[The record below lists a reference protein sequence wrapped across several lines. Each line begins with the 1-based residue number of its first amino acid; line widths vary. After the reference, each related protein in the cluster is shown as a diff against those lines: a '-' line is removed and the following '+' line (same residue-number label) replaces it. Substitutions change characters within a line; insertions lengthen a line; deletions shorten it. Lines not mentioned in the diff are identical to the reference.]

1 MKIPNTLRQS
11 GGADIK
17 LKIKK
22 LPGIVK
28 VFLLVLFSFLFLYV
42 LYYITDNLFNG
53 SFRQW
58 LSDRYTSA
66 NMTTDIYTGE
76 MISSISVDW
85 FQLKTDVLIG
95 GALLICFFVLAVHFS
110 VCLADRGSRDTWNPL
125 GSVSDIE
132 EKSSGGICSVPGY
145 RDHSNDLF
153 HMRGNI
159 RERQDTCQ
167 DQQGDKDSHAFWLF
181 QADHSP
187 PP

>member
-1 MKIPNTLRQS
+1 MEC
-11 GGADIK
+11 G
-17 LKIKK
+17 
-22 LPGIVK
+22 
-28 VFLLVLFSFLFLYV
+28 
-42 LYYITDNLFNG
+42 
-53 SFRQW
+53 
-58 LSDRYTSA
+58 
-66 NMTTDIYTGE
+66 
-76 MISSISVDW
+76 
-85 FQLKTDVLIG
+85 
-95 GALLICFFVLAVHFS
+95 LAVHFS

-167 DQQGDKDSHAFWLF
+167 DQQGDKDTHAFWLF
-181 QADHSP
+181 QADHTP

>member
-1 MKIPNTLRQS
+1 M
-11 GGADIK
+11 
-17 LKIKK
+17 KIKK

-95 GALLICFFVLAVHFS
+95 GALLICCFVLAVHFS
-110 VCLADRGSRDTWNPL
+110 VQAGRRRQEQETVSEISEGIHTYLEKDVELEEAFPPSCLGAGWR
-125 GSVSDIE
+125 V
-132 EKSSGGICSVPGY
+132 
-145 RDHSNDLF
+145 
-153 HMRGNI
+153 
-159 RERQDTCQ
+159 
-167 DQQGDKDSHAFWLF
+167 
-181 QADHSP
+181 
-187 PP
+187 